1 MGQGCCDLVWKAF
14 LFLVLLC
21 WSWYF
26 SWLLHSLAC
35 MRLLTRHL
43 MSFRVKLLLRS
54 SFICSSF
61 IRSFFICSFLQLF
74 VRQPFQNS
82 PFFPSAALFFSCSSF
97 IQTSFQF
104 SPFSHFPFI
113 RSFFELF
120 FLYQFFL
127 QHILILP
134 LHLQLKTVSK
144 WMSLYKL
151 PLYDLFWPLFW
162 YMYVHLSQNW
172 GSDGYFEV
180 LNGSKSW

>member
-74 VRQPFQNS
+74 LLQAFLHS
-82 PFFPSAALFFSCSSF
+82 PFF
-97 IQTSFQF
+97 QTSEKRLSPKQQKCICLMLTWKLIEQCQILTFISISIEFQHPSKPAWYAF
-104 SPFSHFPFI
+104 SSKMKI
-113 RSFFELF
+113 LQQSVVEKG
-120 FLYQFFL
+120 FLESSCNLAEWFL
-127 QHILILP
+127 
-134 LHLQLKTVSK
+134 
-144 WMSLYKL
+144 M
-151 PLYDLFWPLFW
+151 
-162 YMYVHLSQNW
+162 NW
-172 GSDGYFEV
+172 
-180 LNGSKSW
+180 

>member
-1 MGQGCCDLVWKAF
+1 
-14 LFLVLLC
+14 
-21 WSWYF
+21 
-26 SWLLHSLAC
+26 
-35 MRLLTRHL
+35 
-43 MSFRVKLLLRS
+43 MSFRVKRLLSFSLICS
-54 SFICSSF
+54 TFIC
-61 IRSFFICSFLQLF
+61 SFFICSFLQLF

-172 GSDGYFEV
+172 GSDGHFEV
-180 LNGSKSW
+180 LNRPYLWLVEKLWCKTQIFPFL